1 MQAIRIIYTN
11 LAGGV
16 MGSLFSSSVIDY
28 EFESRSGQTKDY
40 QICIICFST
49 KLTSLSS
56 KRKDGQTLRLRN
68 VDNISEWID
77 MYNTDGLLFQLASN
91 IKIQLSVLV

>member
-1 MQAIRIIYTN
+1 MQEIRIIYTN

-40 QICIICFST
+40 KI
-49 KLTSLSS
+49 
-56 KRKDGQTLRLRN
+56 GLR
-68 VDNISEWID
+68 
-77 MYNTDGLLFQLASN
+77 
-91 IKIQLSVLV
+91 

>member
-1 MQAIRIIYTN
+1 MQEIRIIYTN
-11 LAGGV
+11 LAGGLMV
-16 MGSLFSSSVIDY
+16 SLFFSSVINY

-40 QICIICFST
+40 KICIICFST

-68 VDNISEWID
+68 LDNMSEWID
-77 MYNTDGLLFQLASN
+77 MYTDGLLFQLASN

>member
-1 MQAIRIIYTN
+1 MQEIRIIYTN
-11 LAGGV
+11 LAGGLMV
-16 MGSLFSSSVIDY
+16 SLFSSSVIY
-28 EFESRSGQTKDY
+28 YGFESRSGQTKDY

-56 KRKDGQTLRLRN
+56 KRQDWKTLRLRN
-68 VDNISEWID
+68 VDNMSEWIE
-77 MYNTDGLLFQLASN
+77 MYYTDGLLFQLASN